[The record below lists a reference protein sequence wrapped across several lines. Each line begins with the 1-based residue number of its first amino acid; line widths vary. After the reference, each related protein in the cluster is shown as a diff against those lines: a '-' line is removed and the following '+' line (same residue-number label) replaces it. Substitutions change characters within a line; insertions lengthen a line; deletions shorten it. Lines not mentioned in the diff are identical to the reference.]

1 MSHYNIADLF
11 RYYPGDFPVFYA
23 ICRTMARHVLL
34 CYTIPAFSI
43 IFYPMQDLQEIFL
56 RLQAAKKRQRDIRQ
70 MYKDALANTPGFT
83 QLVDDLKAMREKKK
97 QVEQAIREQFSS
109 EMTELEDLKL
119 DIESDNQL
127 ISDVA
132 LTQYVKGET
141 VEVADEYEN
150 QYEPIFSVK
159 FKKIK

>member
-1 MSHYNIADLF
+1 
-11 RYYPGDFPVFYA
+11 
-23 ICRTMARHVLL
+23 
-34 CYTIPAFSI
+34 
-43 IFYPMQDLQEIFL
+43 MQDLQEIFL